1 MSKRL
6 LIDVRTPS
14 EFRPYHKDG
23 AVNVPIEDI
32 MSGELGIIGDMAKDT
47 KIECYCLSGSRA
59 EVAKNIL
66 TQFGYTNVVN
76 LGGLY

>member
-1 MSKRL
+1 MLEKL

-23 AVNVPIEDI
+23 AVNIPIEDI
-32 MSGELGIIGDMAKDT
+32 MSGELGIIANMAKDIR
-47 KIECYCLSGSRA
+47 IECYCLSGSRA
-59 EVAKNIL
+59 EVAKNVL
-66 TQFGYTNVVN
+66 NQFGYTNVVN